1 MEFYDGSMMSMIN
14 TDEYNFATNW
24 KQLPNLDIPIIFHT
38 VKFESVAEADGKS
51 LFSIS
56 EINKIVEYVENLMK
70 FGFSST
76 RQVKQEQIGIVTPYT
91 SQVKKLRD
99 RLGKY
104 PKIDVGTTEFFQG
117 REKPIMIISTVR
129 TEALKDCTN
138 FLDNPRVGKNI
149 TSFNLL
155 IRNYLQRINVLLSRA
170 KSLMIIIGNLEKLS
184 KFRSWQPFIRHCL
197 LNGLARK
204 GALHEADDGE
214 EVLIERLKFSMRFD
228 ESSSES
234 ESEENNE
241 DEFDDSSEDSSVE

>member
-1 MEFYDGSMMSMIN
+1 MTSNNVIEFYQFKLFLLLEQSLLERILRLDLYKPEDTSNRIVRLTNNYRSHPEILKFSNMEFYDGSMMSMIN

-138 FLDNPRVGKNI
+138 FLDNPRVGKI
-149 TSFNLL
+149 
-155 IRNYLQRINVLLSRA
+155 LQASIY
-170 KSLMIIIGNLEKLS
+170 
-184 KFRSWQPFIRHCL
+184 
-197 LNGLARK
+197 
-204 GALHEADDGE
+204 
-214 EVLIERLKFSMRFD
+214 
-228 ESSSES
+228 
-234 ESEENNE
+234 
-241 DEFDDSSEDSSVE
+241 